1 MSSFHFI
8 ACHVL
13 ILTLAT
19 VQTSTTNST
28 SITITKPGCPKQCGN
43 VTVPY
48 PFGIGSGCAFDSGFE
63 VDCNISKKPLI
74 GNNLTVYDISDAEL
88 RISND
93 FGWRCYGSNG
103 AVIGEHMV
111 YNTFLESSP
120 YSFSALNRFMV
131 VGCDD
136 YGSMTGPDD
145 FWYSCNASCVSSGDM
160 TEGVCMG
167 KGCCQKQIPKGLKYY
182 TTTMSSTG
190 NHTDVWSFNSCGY
203 AFLGEADS
211 FRFLGLPDLGD
222 DLSVDYFFER
232 LKATVPIV
240 LDWAIGNL
248 TCTQARKTEDYACT
262 ENSYCIDSDT
272 GLGGYRC
279 SCNTGYQGNPY
290 LNQGCKDIDECA
302 DHPNNSL
309 CEKICL
315 NTPGSYNCSCP
326 HGYTGDGKK
335 DGHGCI
341 APYPNQFPWIKF
353 SAGIGAVGFISLV
366 VVTIWL
372 CFRIRKRKL
381 IEVREK
387 FFQQNGGLLLKHR
400 ISTNDG
406 GLKATK
412 IFTAEELKKAT
423 DNYAHHKILGRG
435 GNAIVYRGVLSDN
448 RIVAI
453 KKSRIVDE
461 SQIEQFTVVGCDDYA
476 SITGPNNFEYGCN
489 VSCTSRGDVIEGECM
504 GKGCC
509 QKQIPKGLKYYNTTM
524 SSTQNHTDVW
534 SFNSCGYA
542 FLGEADCFRFQGLPD
557 LGDDLNV
564 DYFYER
570 IKASVPIVLDWA
582 IGNIDECADHP
593 NNNLCEKIC
602 LNTPGSYHCS
612 CPHGYYGDGK
622 KDGRGCIAPYN
633 YEFPW
638 FKFSAGIG
646 AGGFISLVVGIVWF
660 CFRIRKWKLIEVR
673 EKFFQQNGGL
683 LLKHRISTNDSGFKA
698 TKVFTEE
705 ELKKA
710 TNNYANDRILG
721 RGGHAIVYRG
731 VLSENRI
738 VAIKKS
744 RIVDESQIEQF
755 INEVLILTQINH
767 RNVVRLFGCC
777 LEDEVPLLVYE
788 YVSEGT
794 LYEHIHNQRGAAWL
808 NWQNRLRIS
817 IETATALAY
826 LHSFAS
832 MPIIHRDVKSA
843 NILLDNVYTAKVADF
858 GASRLIPLD
867 QTHVATSILGTS
879 GYLDPEY
886 FRTSQLT
893 EKSDVYS
900 FGKPIIRSRNDEQ
913 NNLADYFVWSVDN
926 NCLFQILDRRVLR
939 EGNLEQLQQMAE
951 LVKNCLQLHGE
962 DRPTMKEVT
971 IELEGLRKVTGVSW
985 SNQHGVGENDQDELS
1000 DLYTVPINSNGNP
1013 PNSDSARIM
1022 HGRYSPS

>member
-1 MSSFHFI
+1 MELKQMNLLPYQI
-8 ACHVL
+8 ACFYACVL
-13 ILTLAT
+13 VLTLTTA
-19 VQTSTTNST
+19 QNTSNV
-28 SITITKPGCPKQCGN
+28 TKPGCPKQCGN

-48 PFGIGSGCAFDSGFE
+48 PFGIGSGCGFDSGFE
-63 VDCNISKKPLI
+63 LDCNTLDDGSQKLLLGSNIV
-74 GNNLTVYDISDAEL
+74 VYNISDAEL
-88 RISND
+88 RIDNSI
-93 FGWRCYGSNG
+93 GWGCYNFSG
-103 AVIGEHMV
+103 AVLGESLAWIR
-111 YNTFLESSP
+111 FSESTP
-120 YSFSALNRFMV
+120 YSFSARNRFTV

-136 YGSMTGPDD
+136 YASITGPNN
-145 FWYSCNASCVSSGDM
+145 FEYGCNVSCTSREDVI
-160 TEGVCMG
+160 EGECMG

-182 TTTMSSTG
+182 NTTMSSTQ
-190 NHTDVWSFNSCGY
+190 NHTYVWSFNSCGY
-203 AFLGEADS
+203 AFLGEADH
-211 FRFLGLPDLGD
+211 FRFQGLPDLGD
-222 DLSVDYFFER
+222 DLNVNYFYDR
-232 LKATVPIV
+232 IKSVPIV
-240 LDWAIGNL
+240 LDWAIGSL
-248 TCTQARKTEDYACT
+248 TCTQALKIENYACSA
-262 ENSYCIDSDT
+262 NSHCIDSDT

-315 NTPGSYNCSCP
+315 NTQGSYNCSCP

-335 DGHGCI
+335 DGRGCI
-341 APYPNQFPWIKF
+341 APYNDEFPWFKF
-353 SAGIGAVGFISLV
+353 SAGIGAGGCISLV
-366 VVTIWL
+366 VGIVWF

-406 GLKATK
+406 GVK
-412 IFTAEELKKAT
+412 
-423 DNYAHHKILGRG
+423 
-435 GNAIVYRGVLSDN
+435 V
-448 RIVAI
+448 
-453 KKSRIVDE
+453 
-461 SQIEQFTVVGCDDYA
+461 
-476 SITGPNNFEYGCN
+476 
-489 VSCTSRGDVIEGECM
+489 
-504 GKGCC
+504 
-509 QKQIPKGLKYYNTTM
+509 
-524 SSTQNHTDVW
+524 
-534 SFNSCGYA
+534 
-542 FLGEADCFRFQGLPD
+542 
-557 LGDDLNV
+557 
-564 DYFYER
+564 
-570 IKASVPIVLDWA
+570 
-582 IGNIDECADHP
+582 
-593 NNNLCEKIC
+593 
-602 LNTPGSYHCS
+602 
-612 CPHGYYGDGK
+612 
-622 KDGRGCIAPYN
+622 
-633 YEFPW
+633 
-638 FKFSAGIG
+638 
-646 AGGFISLVVGIVWF
+646 
-660 CFRIRKWKLIEVR
+660 
-673 EKFFQQNGGL
+673 
-683 LLKHRISTNDSGFKA
+683 
-698 TKVFTEE
+698 TKVFTAE

-731 VLSENRI
+731 MLSDNRI

-900 FGKPIIRSRNDEQ
+900 FGVVLAELLTGLKPIIRSRNDEQ
-913 NNLADYFVWSVDN
+913 KNLADYFVWSVDN
-926 NCLFQILDRRVLR
+926 NRLFQILDRRVLI

-951 LVKNCLQLHGE
+951 LVKNCLQLHRE

-985 SNQHGVGENDQDELS
+985 SNQHGLGENDHDELS
-1000 DLYTVPINSNGNP
+1000 DLYTVPINSYGNT